1 MCNAVGCYTAFSFVQ
16 GHVTEVSDTTTAI
29 KLAPVW
35 VFPFYRQ
42 EFGGY
47 YGFVESVYK
56 YIKVN
61 IMLYLPYYF
70 LFKHINAWF
79 TRACLNVMCD
89 DKWRCV
95 CLLNNQGRFKH
106 VKSGHYIKKNWNRML
121 NWKNVYFPFFF
132 KWRGLIFMIQY
143 F

>member
-1 MCNAVGCYTAFSFVQ
+1 MSLLCTCEPNNVDINIFVIRRRLFLSSQSQVNKHIYFYLFGRYYFKFKVYMCNAVGCQTAFSFVQ

-89 DKWRCV
+89 DK
-95 CLLNNQGRFKH
+95 
-106 VKSGHYIKKNWNRML
+106 
-121 NWKNVYFPFFF
+121 
-132 KWRGLIFMIQY
+132 
-143 F
+143 